1 MMTSNAIKRAVHY
14 ALLSSAAA
22 TVAMPAYAAD
32 ETIQEVVVTGSRI
45 AQPNLTTTSP
55 VTQVTA
61 ADIAVQ
67 GVTRIEDLVNQ
78 LPQAFAAQNANVANG
93 ATGAATVNLRGL
105 GSQRTLVLIDG
116 RRLPY
121 GSTTNSAADL
131 NTIPSGIVERVDL
144 LTGGA
149 SAVYGSDAVAGVVN
163 FVTKKD
169 FEGVQ
174 VDAQYGF
181 YQHNNDFGGPGAV
194 GMRDVIAGRSATNPA
209 QFQLP
214 DDNVTDG
221 FGKSINVMMG
231 VSTDDGRGNITAW
244 AGVEDQHQVLQRDRD
259 YSACSLSTATPT
271 VSFACGGSGTSY
283 PGQFTDFGANDNSTN
298 GPDQLPDTADDV
310 LDTNP
315 LPSYAL
321 GIDQATGN
329 FRDFSDDLDQYN
341 FGPVNHFMRPS
352 RRYNLGAIGHYELN
366 EHADVYTQLM
376 YTNYRSVAQIAPGGI
391 FFDSSTINCDNPF
404 LSAQQAQSLGC
415 GAAAQAAATTINPAT
430 ITPDNP
436 GGDPF
441 LADPN
446 IVPLYIGRRN
456 VEGGGRQQSFRNAM
470 FRGLVGVRGDISP
483 MWQYDV
489 SGQFS
494 STSVNTETRNYF
506 VIDRILRAL
515 DVVDVNGTPTCR
527 SVVDGTD
534 PVCVPYNVFDPNGI
548 TPEALTYLQAPGI
561 QTGTIDQEIY
571 VGTVTGDLGWTIPT
585 AAESVKVAFGAEY
598 RRDSLTNSVDAL
610 QSANRLSGAGGAT
623 IGIEGATKVVDLFT
637 EVSVPLVEDKP
648 FMDQLALDTA
658 YRYSDYGDVTT
669 DTYKVGLNWAPI
681 DDVRFRGSFQRA
693 VRAANVIELFTAQ
706 GFNLFDMD
714 NDPCGPGP
722 EDDNGVPQPNT
733 DATLAECVATGM
745 PAGQHRSGTLDS
757 PAGQYNFLQGGDVN
771 LQPEESDTRSFG
783 VILQPRFLP
792 GFTMTVD
799 YFNIKIDNTIS
810 TIGPEVTLNACYT
823 NNDPVACS
831 RVLRNPAN
839 GALWIGDGN
848 VVDLNTNIGS
858 LETTGYDVN
867 MAYSGLEIGAVGS
880 LNFSLTGT
888 YLDELVTDPG
898 SAGTEPYDCAG
909 KFAGSCASGTAGV
922 PSPKWRHHARV
933 GWQTPWPVDVSL
945 TWRYYGEVE
954 QFGVPSTSAR
964 IDRVLGAESYFD
976 LAGNWAVTEKSSVL
990 LGINNILDND
1000 PSINAS
1006 VGTTGNGNTYPQLYD
1021 ALGRYVFVRGQIGF

>member
-1 MMTSNAIKRAVHY
+1 MMTNNSVRQAVRV
-14 ALLSSAAA
+14 ALFSGATAAL
-22 TVAMPAYAAD
+22 TTLPALAAD
-32 ETIQEVVVTGSRI
+32 TLIQEVVVTGSRI
-45 AQPNLTTTSP
+45 AQPNLTGTSP

-61 ADIAVQ
+61 EDIAVQ

-78 LPQAFAAQNANVANG
+78 MPQAFAAQNANVSNG

-105 GSQRTLVLIDG
+105 GSQRTLVLLDG

-131 NTIPSGIVERVDL
+131 NTIPSAIVERVDL

-181 YQHNNDFGGPGAV
+181 YQHNNDFGGPGRV
-194 GMRDVIAGRSATNPA
+194 KMRDVIAGRSATNPA

-221 FGKSINVMMG
+221 FGRSLNMMMG
-231 VSTDDGRGNITAW
+231 ISTEDGRGNITAW
-244 AGVEDQHQVLQRDRD
+244 AGVEDQKQVLQRDRD

-271 VSFACGGSGTSY
+271 VSFACGGSDTSY
-283 PGQFTDFGANDNSTN
+283 PGRFTDFGGNFTPDP
-298 GPDQLPDTADDV
+298 GPDGEYNTPDDRPTVDI
-310 LDTNP
+310 NP
-315 LPSYAL
+315 LPQYSLA
-321 GIDQATGN
+321 IDQATGR
-329 FRDFSDDLDQYN
+329 FRPFSATLDQYN
-341 FGPVNHFMRPS
+341 FGPVNHFLRPS

-376 YTNYRSVAQIAPGGI
+376 YTNSRSIAQIAPGGI
-391 FFDSSTINCDNPF
+391 FFDTASINCDNPY
-404 LSAQQAQSLGC
+404 LSALMQDGTPLANAIGC
-415 GAAAQAAATTINPAT
+415 NV
-430 ITPDNP
+430 PDEN
-436 GGDPF
+436 GDPR
-441 LADPN
+441 AT
-446 IVPLYIGRRN
+446 VPLYIGRRN
-456 VEGGGRQQSFRNAM
+456 VEGGGRQNSFRNAM

-506 VIDRILRAL
+506 VIDRISRAL
-515 DVVDVNGTPTCR
+515 DVVAGPDGPTCR
-527 SVVDGTD
+527 SVIDGTD
-534 PVCVPYNVFDPNGI
+534 PNCVPYNVFDRNGI
-548 TPEALTYLQAPGI
+548 TPAALAYLQAPGI
-561 QTGTIDQEIY
+561 QTGTIDQEVYI
-571 VGTVTGDLGWTIPT
+571 GTVTGDLGWTLPT
-585 AAESVKVAFGAEY
+585 AAESIKIAAGAEY

-610 QSANRLSGAGGAT
+610 QTANQLSGAGGAT
-623 IGIEGATKVVDLFT
+623 IGIDGSTKVVDLFS

-648 FMDQLALDTA
+648 FLDRLALDGA

-669 DTYKVGLNWAPI
+669 DTYKVGLDWAPI
-681 DDVRFRGSFQRA
+681 EDVRFRGSFQRA

-714 NDPCGPGP
+714 NDPCGRGP
-722 EDDNGVPQPNT
+722 ETSPGVFQPNL
-733 DATLAECVATGM
+733 DATLAECIATGM
-745 PAGQHRSGTLDS
+745 PAGQYRLAGLDS
-757 PAGQYNFLQGGDVN
+757 PAGQYNFLQGGDPG
-771 LQPEESDTRSFG
+771 LLPEESDTKSFG

-823 NNDPVACS
+823 NNDPVACA

-867 MAYSGLEIGAVGS
+867 MSYAGLEIGRVGS
-880 LNFSLTGT
+880 LSFSLTGT

-922 PSPKWRHHARV
+922 PSPKWRHHARI

-964 IDRVLGAESYFD
+964 IDRVLEAENYFD
-976 LAGNWAVTEKSSVL
+976 LAGNWAVTEKASVYV
-990 LGINNILDND
+990 GINNILDND

-1021 ALGRYVFVRGQIGF
+1021 ALGRYVFVRGMMGF

>member
-1 MMTSNAIKRAVHY
+1 MLTNNSVRRAVRV
-14 ALLSSAAA
+14 ALFSGATAAA
-22 TVAMPAYAAD
+22 ALTTLPALAAD
-32 ETIQEVVVTGSRI
+32 TTIQEVVVTGSRI
-45 AQPNLTTTSP
+45 AQPNLTGTSP

-61 ADIAVQ
+61 EDIAVQ

-78 LPQAFAAQNANVANG
+78 LPQAFAAQNANVSNG

-105 GSQRTLVLIDG
+105 GSQRTLVLLDG

-131 NTIPSGIVERVDL
+131 NTIPSAIVERVDL

-174 VDAQYGF
+174 VEAQYGF

-194 GMRDVIAGRSATNPA
+194 KMRDVIAGRSATNPD

-221 FGKSINVMMG
+221 FGKSINIMMG

-244 AGVEDQHQVLQRDRD
+244 AGVEEQDQVLQRDRD
-259 YSACSLSTATPT
+259 FSACSLSTATPT

-283 PGQFTDFGANDNSTN
+283 PGQFTDFGGNNNRNN
-298 GPDQLPDTADDV
+298 GPDRIRGTADDV
-310 LDTNP
+310 PDTNP
-315 LPSYAL
+315 LPSYTLA
-321 GIDQATGN
+321 IDQATGN
-329 FRDFSDDLDQYN
+329 FRNFDNTLDQYN
-341 FGPVNHFMRPS
+341 FGPTNHFMRPS
-352 RRYNLGAIGHYELN
+352 RRYNIGAIGHYELN
-366 EHADVYTQLM
+366 DHADVYTQLM
-376 YTNYRSVAQIAPGGI
+376 YTNYRSIAQIAPGGI

-404 LSAQQAQSLGC
+404 LSAQQATSIGC
-415 GAAAQAAATTINPAT
+415 GAAAQQAAIDINPAT
-430 ITPDNP
+430 
-436 GGDPF
+436 GVPF

-470 FRGLVGVRGDISP
+470 FRGLVGVRGDITP

-506 VIDRILRAL
+506 VIDRISRAL
-515 DVVDVNGTPTCR
+515 DVVDVDGVATCR

-534 PVCVPYNVFDPNGI
+534 PGCVPYNVFDPNGI
-548 TPEALTYLQAPGI
+548 TPETLRYLQAPGL
-561 QTGTIDQEIY
+561 QTGTLDQEIY
-571 VGTVTGDLGWTIPT
+571 IAQVTGDLGWTIPT
-585 AAESVKVAFGAEY
+585 AADSIKVAFGSEY
-598 RRDSLTNSVDAL
+598 RRDSMVNSVDAL

-637 EVSVPLVEDKP
+637 EANVPLIQDKA
-648 FMDQLALDTA
+648 FADQLALDAA
-658 YRYSDYGDVTT
+658 YRYSDYGDITT
-669 DTYKVGLNWAPI
+669 DTYKLGLDWAPI
-681 DDVRFRGSFQRA
+681 EDVRFRASFQRA

-722 EDDNGVPQPNT
+722 QNAAGQRVPNL
-733 DATLAECVATGM
+733 DATEEECEATGM
-745 PAGQHRSGTLDS
+745 PPGRHRSASLDS
-757 PAGQYNFLQGGDVN
+757 PAGQYNFLQGGDPG
-771 LQPEESDTRSFG
+771 LTPEDSDTKTFG
-783 VILQPRFLP
+783 IILQPRFLP
-792 GFTMTVD
+792 NFTMTVD
-799 YFNIKIDNTIS
+799 YFNIKIEDTIS
-810 TIGPEVTLNACYT
+810 TIGAEVTLNACYT
-823 NNDPVACS
+823 NNDPVACA
-831 RVLRNPAN
+831 RVLRDPNT
-839 GALWIGDGN
+839 GALWNGDGN

-858 LETTGYDVN
+858 LETTGYDVTMN
-867 MAYSGLEIGAVGS
+867 YAGLEVGPAGS
-880 LNFSLTGT
+880 LSFSLTGT

-898 SAGTEPYDCAG
+898 SAGTETYDCAG

-964 IDRVLGAESYFD
+964 IDRVLGAENYFD
-976 LAGNWAVTEKSSVL
+976 LAGNWAVTEKSSVM

-1021 ALGRYVFVRGQIGF
+1021 ALGRYIFVRGQIGF